1 MQGDPRVDDLMRL
14 VGAAI
19 KRHVK
24 DHDAVVLL
32 AYLADQPKTKGG
44 EK

>member
-1 MQGDPRVDDLMRL
+1 MITIGDLL
-14 VGAAI
+14 
-19 KRHVK
+19 
-24 DHDAVVLL
+24 AVAGLLCGLLIVTGVLVLL